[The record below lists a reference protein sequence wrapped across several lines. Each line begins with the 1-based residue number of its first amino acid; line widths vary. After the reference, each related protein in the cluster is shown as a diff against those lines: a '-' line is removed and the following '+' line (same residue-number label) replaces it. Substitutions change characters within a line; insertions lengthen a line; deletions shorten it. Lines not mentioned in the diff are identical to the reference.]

1 MMIVV
6 TAKYGRSD
14 MKLESDSNKQ
24 VAKSSSKNKKS
35 TVLPSDRIILD
46 TLYRHYGR
54 PKNIIKEKVKM
65 FTGYSTPAG
74 WKMEDWKM
82 GEYQL
87 GRVNIYIRSKDHDKY
102 LFGGSPTIQ
111 EEGVGSWFIGV
122 SETHIKVWIKDKVD
136 AILEIDDLS

>member
-1 MMIVV
+1 
-6 TAKYGRSD
+6 
-14 MKLESDSNKQ
+14 
-24 VAKSSSKNKKS
+24 
-35 TVLPSDRIILD
+35 
-46 TLYRHYGR
+46 
-54 PKNIIKEKVKM
+54 M